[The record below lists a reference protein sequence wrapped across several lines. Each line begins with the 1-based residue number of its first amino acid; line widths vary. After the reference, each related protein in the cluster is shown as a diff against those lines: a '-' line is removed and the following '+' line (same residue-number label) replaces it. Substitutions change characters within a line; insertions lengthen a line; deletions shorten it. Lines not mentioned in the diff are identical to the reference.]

1 MAQMD
6 SAEIEVN
13 AIEELDTVAL
23 IQLVLAEQRTALATL
38 RTGIAILVLPM
49 SVVSFLIATSR
60 YYTVTNELHLLIPLL
75 LFSGAIVLL
84 GFYLVLRSVSRMHQH
99 EKLIAKIKR
108 EHPSIRRYL
117 D

>member
-1 MAQMD
+1 MVQKDQTAV
-6 SAEIEVN
+6 ETKTF
-13 AIEELDTVAL
+13 EELDTVAL

-75 LFSGAIVLL
+75 LFSGTIVLV
-84 GFYLVLRSVSRMHQH
+84 GFYLVLKSVSRMHQH
-99 EKLIAKIKR
+99 DKLIAKIKR